1 MDNELQSC
9 NVDHLPAE
17 ITQDPIS
24 ACVATMDLDDKE
36 KRNLAFMLHVIVG
49 GVSPSEAAG
58 KIGLHRN
65 SGPRLWKE
73 LNDVKS
79 GRGLMQKFIQK
90 TQDTFRVKTALK
102 LDRVSGVEDQ
112 VLTMLEKDP
121 EMAAKFP
128 ALLRQIKTVGGV
140 LADPVPVQ
148 PVININQVS
157 NLMLNVGNEGK

>member
-1 MDNELQSC
+1 MDNELQNC
-9 NVDHLPAE
+9 NMDNLPAE
-17 ITQDPIS
+17 TTQDPIS
-24 ACVATMDLDDKE
+24 ACVATMDLDEKE

-49 GVSPSEAAG
+49 GISPSEAAG
-58 KIGLHRN
+58 RIGMHRN

-148 PVININQVS
+148 PVINIQAVQNM
-157 NLMLNVGNEGK
+157 MLNMGNEGK